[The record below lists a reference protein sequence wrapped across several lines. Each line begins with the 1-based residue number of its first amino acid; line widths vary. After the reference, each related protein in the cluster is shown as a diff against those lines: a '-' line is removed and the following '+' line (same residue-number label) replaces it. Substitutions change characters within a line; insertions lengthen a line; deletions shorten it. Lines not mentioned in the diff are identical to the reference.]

1 MKINKNQSLIFALE
15 PLINSVVRHCA
26 AAWFDW
32 ILILPH
38 VAPANRVAEL
48 TI

>member
-15 PLINSVVRHCA
+15 LLINSVVRHKTVQLLGL
-26 AAWFDW
+26 D
-32 ILILPH
+32 INLPH